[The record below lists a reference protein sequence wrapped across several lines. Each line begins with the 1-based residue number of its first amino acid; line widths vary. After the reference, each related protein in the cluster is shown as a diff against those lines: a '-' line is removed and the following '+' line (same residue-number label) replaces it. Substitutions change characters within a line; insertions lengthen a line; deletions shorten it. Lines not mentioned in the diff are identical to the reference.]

1 MPFLGS
7 HGIGKKK
14 MRRFEVVEA
23 VDKLQFPIVRSMVLR
38 SSHRYVGV
46 DLYKKK
52 YIFQCTAITEYRSYF
67 YVYKMND
74 FSRVKEF
81 ELPFEYQNFYK
92 AFVVDN
98 LLFVCG
104 YDANLNDRY
113 ERTFVYDMNTWV
125 EVASFTCAVSE
136 VISVDENNI
145 YALTVSPGDGSSSF
159 TVISRKGYT
168 QTKLKPPGVNSPQ
181 YTILKP
187 TNYVYYYDFY
197 DRSKKGI
204 LSPSGVLVNNNPD
217 DRFTNAQAVALNGE
231 MLYLFS
237 YSYVSERL
245 NYLIKVSYFD
255 KNFNFIKQES
265 LNTTIDISPIWSMA
279 YIHNKGST
287 MTVGGYGLGS
297 FKLENGFFADGTATY
312 GKRKATFIGGSL
324 LHAYDD
330 GYGAVFIVRDE
341 TEIKAVKSYV
351 DLA

>member
-1 MPFLGS
+1 MPFLEA
-7 HGIGKKK
+7 HGIGRRKIK
-14 MRRFEVVEA
+14 RFEVVEA

-46 DLYKKK
+46 DLHKKE
-52 YIFQCTAITEYRSYF
+52 YIFQCTPITEYRSYF

-74 FSRVKEF
+74 FSLIKEF

-92 AFVVDN
+92 AFVVDG

-113 ERTFVYDMNTWV
+113 ERTFVYDMNTWS
-125 EVASFTCAVSE
+125 EVTSFTCAVSE
-136 VISVDENNI
+136 IVSIDANNI

-159 TVISRKGYT
+159 TVISRKDYT
-168 QTKLKPPGVNSPQ
+168 KTKLKPPGVNAAQ

-197 DRSKKGI
+197 DRSKRGI
-204 LSPSGVLVNNNPD
+204 LSPSGVLVKNDPD
-217 DRFTNAQAVALNGE
+217 GRFIDAQAIVLNGE

-237 YSYVSERL
+237 YTYEYG
-245 NYLIKVSYFD
+245 YLVKVSYFD

-265 LNTTIDISPIWSMA
+265 LNTDFSRTPYVWSMA
-279 YIHNKGST
+279 YIHNRGST
-287 MTVGGYGLGS
+287 MTVGGGGLAS
-297 FKLENGFFADGTATY
+297 FKLENGFFVDGTETY
-312 GKRKATFIGGSL
+312 AKRKGTFPIGTL
-324 LHAYDD
+324 MHAYDD
-330 GYGAVFIVRDE
+330 AYGAVFIVRDE